1 MSTDLRKYLAEGI
14 GTYLLVFC
22 GTGAIAVN
30 DLFGGVIGHTGIALT
45 FGLIVMGMVY
55 SIGALSGAHIN
66 PAVSIGFWISGRFSG
81 KDVLPYIT
89 AQSVGG
95 ILASLSLFLILKPNT
110 LGTTTPA
117 SIVSDTQ
124 AFGMEIVLTF
134 VLMFVIINV
143 ATGSKEMGTIAGIA
157 IGGAVALDAFFAGH
171 VTGAS
176 MNPARSLG
184 PAIVSGSFQSL
195 WIYLT
200 APVLGSALAIGAWK
214 LIKNDLQPAP
224 DV

>member
-1 MSTDLRKYLAEGI
+1 MSISLRKYLAEGI

-22 GTGAIAVN
+22 GTGTIAIN
-30 DLFGGVIGHTGIALT
+30 NLFGGAIGHTGIALT
-45 FGLIVMGMVY
+45 FGLIVMAMVY

-81 KDVLPYIT
+81 KDVIPYIT
-89 AQSVGG
+89 AQTVGG
-95 ILASLSLFLILKPNT
+95 ILASLSLYLILKPPS
-110 LGTTTPA
+110 LGTTVPT
-117 SIVSDTQ
+117 SMISDTQ
-124 AFGMEIVLTF
+124 AFGMEVILTF

-157 IGGAVALDAFFAGH
+157 IGGVVALDALFAGH
-171 VTGAS
+171 LTGAS

-184 PAIVSGSFQSL
+184 PAVVSGSFQSL

-200 APVLGSALAIGAWK
+200 APILGSALAIGAWK
-214 LIKNDLQPAP
+214 LIKNDLQPTP
-224 DV
+224 DL